1 MDPRNHFETTSLSCR
16 RSLKHVS
23 LLAYFRTSFRCNKL
37 GSWYIQD
44 EYRWVISTY
53 PFLTQNMAN
62 PQRKGVFSKP
72 SIYRCIQVL
81 SFRVVIW
88 FFLPLSPRWVI
99 FRSVSTSCSLGRF
112 VFRIF
117 KRSSTCGVNTNYR
130 NPFWWIMTI
139 CLQMTMNRFS

>member
-23 LLAYFRTSFRCNKL
+23 FLAYFGTSFRCNKL

-62 PQRKGVFSKP
+62 PKRKGAFSKP

-81 SFRVVIW
+81 SFRVVVW
-88 FFLPLSPRWVI
+88 FFFPLSPRWVI
-99 FRSVSTSCSLGRF
+99 FRSVSTCSWGQF

-130 NPFWWIMTI
+130 NPFWWIITI